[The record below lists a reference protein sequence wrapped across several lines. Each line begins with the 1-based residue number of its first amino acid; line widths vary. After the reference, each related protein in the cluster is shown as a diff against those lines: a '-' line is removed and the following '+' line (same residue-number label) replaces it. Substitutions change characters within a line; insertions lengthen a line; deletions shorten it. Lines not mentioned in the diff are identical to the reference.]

1 MRHLSTLLALI
12 PLTFANAQKPV
23 DEVVYLTILD
33 SLVTCNEFD
42 FYYPHLKHIETHAYS
57 ENPLDSLLVFNPE
70 TYEDEKI
77 SALDFVIESDS
88 INIQEARLF
97 KQRVHFPDGLYII
110 SRIQSSQ
117 LHKHKTL
124 QDYIELESY
133 PEIHKLKE
141 LSGAIMKKGSLGP
154 YATKPSNKENVE
166 IYKYAI
172 KAHLAFSG
180 VLWDKTNKYCLVECG
195 FHYRISDESRGL
207 GPSGGGLLVLMKNE
221 NGIPRIIKFIVL
233 WEE

>member
-1 MRHLSTLLALI
+1 VREYLLICVVALAVTFLMTPVVRALAVVVKAVTPLRERDVHTVPIPRLGGLAILCGLTAATLVARQLPYLKGVYTSGQMTGVLLGAVVICLIGAIDDIRELDWVTKFAGQALA
-12 PLTFANAQKPV
+12 AGVMA
-23 DEVVYLTILD
+23 
-33 SLVTCNEFD
+33 
-42 FYYPHLKHIETHAYS
+42 
-57 ENPLDSLLVFNPE
+57 
-70 TYEDEKI
+70 
-77 SALDFVIESDS
+77 
-88 INIQEARLF
+88 
-97 KQRVHFPDGLYII
+97 
-110 SRIQSSQ
+110 
-117 LHKHKTL
+117 
-124 QDYIELESY
+124 YIELESY

-195 FHYRISDESRGL
+195 FHYRISDERRGL

>member
-1 MRHLSTLLALI
+1 MRHIITLLGLI
-12 PLTFANAQKPV
+12 PLALTYAQKPV
-23 DEVVYLTILD
+23 DEVVYNTIID
-33 SLVTCNEFD
+33 TLVKCNEFD

-97 KQRVHFPDGLYII
+97 KQRVRFPNGLYII

-117 LHKHKTL
+117 LHKYKTL

-133 PEIHKLKE
+133 PEIDHLTE
-141 LSGAIMKKGSLGP
+141 LSGAIMKKGSIGP

>member
-1 MRHLSTLLALI
+1 MQFYLEFAICGNRIRIDPKSQIRRLIYIRKTWRQPSRKHINIHLSLI
-12 PLTFANAQKPV
+12 H
-23 DEVVYLTILD
+23 IL
-33 SLVTCNEFD
+33 
-42 FYYPHLKHIETHAYS
+42 
-57 ENPLDSLLVFNPE
+57 
-70 TYEDEKI
+70 
-77 SALDFVIESDS
+77 IESDS

-97 KQRVHFPDGLYII
+97 KQRVHFPDGLYMI

-172 KAHLAFSG
+172 KA
-180 VLWDKTNKYCLVECG
+180 CLL
-195 FHYRISDESRGL
+195 YTSRC
-207 GPSGGGLLVLMKNE
+207 V
-221 NGIPRIIKFIVL
+221 
-233 WEE
+233 

>member
-1 MRHLSTLLALI
+1 MRNLFTLLGLI
-12 PLTFANAQKPV
+12 PLTFTFSQKPI
-23 DEVVYLTILD
+23 DEVIYTSILD
-33 SLVTCNEFD
+33 TLVQCYEFD
-42 FYYPHLKHIETHAYS
+42 FYYPHLQHIETHAYS
-57 ENPLDSLLVFNPE
+57 QNPLDSLVVFNPE
-70 TYEDEKI
+70 TYDDVKQ
-77 SALDFVIESDS
+77 SALDFVIEFDS
-88 INIQEARLF
+88 INLQEAILF

-124 QDYIELESY
+124 QDCIELESY
-133 PEIHKLKE
+133 PEIHKLNE

-154 YATKPSNKENVE
+154 YATKPSNKENAE
-166 IYKYAI
+166 IYKYAF

-207 GPSGGGLLVLMKNE
+207 GPSGGGLLILLKNE
-221 NGIPRIIKFIVL
+221 NGIPRIIKFIGL